1 MVHMRGY
8 SFQAR
13 HDISGSSF
21 RVNLG
26 KAFAP
31 LLHGEDGIINVVLK
45 VLNSNFEMFYKEDE
59 KALYPPQISRPDYKK
74 GFYYC
79 IRCIKGYK
87 DADRCPNC
95 GIKTRKESR
104 KRGGNGE
111 KPRYDLDGDGLV

>member
-1 MVHMRGY
+1 M
-8 SFQAR
+8 R

-45 VLNSNFEMFYKEDE
+45 VLNSNFEIIYKEDE

-79 IRCIKGYK
+79 IRCMKGFK
-87 DADRCPNC
+87 DADKCPNC

-104 KRGGNGE
+104 KRRNNGD
-111 KPRYDLDGDGLV
+111 KPQVNIDLDGDN

>member
-31 LLHGEDGIINVVLK
+31 LLHSEDGIINVVLK
-45 VLNSNFEMFYKEDE
+45 VLNGSFEMFYKEEE
-59 KALYPPQISRPDYKK
+59 KALYPPQISRPDYKR
-74 GFYYC
+74 GYYYC
-79 IRCIKGYK
+79 SKCGKGYYK
-87 DADRCPNC
+87 ADKCPNC
-95 GIKTRKESR
+95 NIKTRKNGR
-104 KRGGNGE
+104 KKNNG
-111 KPRYDLDGDGLV
+111 DINQG